1 MKKCLK
7 TFTVLAV
14 LAISF
19 VLFSAAIPAGNTS
32 EAPTKMQQATQAYNN
47 AAADGKVSYKE
58 LKGIAE
64 DLKGNKLTFK
74 EKVALKVF
82 GKKIASKTIA
92 NPAAAGE
99 KSQII
104 AAILCFFLGGI
115 GIHRFYLGYT
125 WQGIVQI
132 FTLGGCGV
140 WALIDFVRILLGDLK
155 PKDAE
160 YDVTF

>member
-1 MKKCLK
+1 MKKVLR

-14 LAISF
+14 LSISF

-32 EAPTKMQQATQAYNN
+32 EAPTKMQQATQAYNA

-64 DLKGNKLTFK
+64 DLKGSKLSLK

-82 GKKIASKTIA
+82 GKKIASRTIA

-99 KSQII
+99 KSQVV

-132 FTLGGCGV
+132 FTLGGCGI

-155 PKDAE
+155 PKDAD

>member
-58 LKGIAE
+58 LKVIAE
-64 DLKGNKLTFK
+64 DLKGSKLTFK
-74 EKVALKVF
+74 EKVALKLF

-92 NPAAAGE
+92 NPAASGE
-99 KSQII
+99 KHQII